1 MHNTN
6 TPTHTQRFPLH
17 LLKLVLLGFILQM
30 LGRGGNKVGTHLNE
44 LLHLSLGTYNG
55 QQY

>member
-30 LGRGGNKVGTHLNE
+30 LGEEVETK
-44 LLHLSLGTYNG
+44 LGHT
-55 QQY
+55 